1 MITLTAAA
9 GEKIKR
15 YLDSR
20 GKAEGYLRV
29 FVAPGG
35 CSGFTYGMSVE
46 DAPVEGDAVV
56 ESEGVKILVDPGSAE
71 FLAGAEIDY
80 VEGLM
85 GGGFAIHNPNAV
97 ATCGCGSSFRTARQ
111 AGRPEACS

>member
-1 MITLTAAA
+1 MIRLTAAA
-9 GEKIKR
+9 GEKIKG
-15 YLDSR
+15 YLAAR
-20 GKAEGYLRV
+20 GKEDAYLRV

-46 DAPVEGDAVV
+46 DAPAEGDTTV
-56 ESEGVKILVDPGSAE
+56 EAEGVRIVVDPTSAE

-85 GGGFAIHNPNAV
+85 GGGFAIRNPNAV
-97 ATCGCGSSFRTARQ
+97 STCGCGSSFRTARA
-111 AGRPEACS
+111 AGRPQSCS